1 MALLSVVVITLDEE
15 QNLPGLLESVRG
27 VADEVVVV
35 DSGSTDRT
43 VELARAAGARVLHRD
58 WVDYGTQRLFA
69 VAQARND
76 LVLSLDADERLAPE
90 LAAAIRAE
98 LARPEAELAAG
109 YRIHFRHHVFGRRV
123 RFGAM
128 WRDRRV
134 RLFDRRRGGFDGA
147 PVHEKVVVDGP
158 VRLLPGRCDH
168 RGCESPAELEEK
180 LRRYARAAARER
192 FARGAR
198 FRPWHWL
205 RWPAGFA
212 KRYLLRLGF
221 LDGGVGLRLATL
233 YAGYDLEKVRYLRV
247 LEREGAPAPGPRR
260 DAPGRADARTG
271 SGR

>member
-1 MALLSVVVITLDEE
+1 MARLSVVIITRDEE
-15 QNLPGLLESVRG
+15 HDLPDLLESVRG

-35 DSGSTDRT
+35 DSGSTDGT

-76 LVLSLDADERLAPE
+76 FVLSLDADERLSPE
-90 LAAAIRAE
+90 LANSIETE

-109 YRIHFRHHVFGRRV
+109 YRIHFRHFLFGRPV

-128 WRDRRV
+128 WRDRRI

-147 PVHEKVVVDGP
+147 AVHEKVAVEGP

-168 RGCESPAELEEK
+168 RGCESQAELEGK

-192 FARGAR
+192 FAHGTR

-212 KRYLLRLGF
+212 KRYFLRLGF
-221 LDGGVGLRLATL
+221 LDGAAGLRLALL
-233 YAGYDLEKVRYLRV
+233 YARYDLDKALELRA
-247 LEREGAPAPGPRR
+247 LGRR
-260 DAPGRADARTG
+260 SAGGLKSRGSTARP
-271 SGR
+271 